1 MATLQVARVKWSPS
15 PARVDQPLGPEMRHC
30 DDVTSRQNLALSAK
44 SASPDVRFGSLADIS
59 ERNWHVR
66 LPLKSRHAQR
76 LFEAKLQFRLRPA
89 QSTPS
94 KGRRFLYV
102 DYRHQPMSEHK
113 VGVPKLLVTV
123 QCRHSAGAGSEGPRS
138 FVAGPFSC
146 HHR

>member
-1 MATLQVARVKWSPS
+1 VANSTTFHFGSSADDSLAGKT
-15 PARVDQPLGPEMRHC
+15 PAGRDAKGM
-30 DDVTSRQNLALSAK
+30 QN
-44 SASPDVRFGSLADIS
+44 VRFGSLADIS

-138 FVAGPFSC
+138 FVAGPFSLSPSLMLFLASV
-146 HHR
+146 